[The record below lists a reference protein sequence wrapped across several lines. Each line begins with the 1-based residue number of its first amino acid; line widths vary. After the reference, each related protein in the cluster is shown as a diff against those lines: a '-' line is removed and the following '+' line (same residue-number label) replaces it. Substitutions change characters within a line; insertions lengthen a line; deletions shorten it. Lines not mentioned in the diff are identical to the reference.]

1 MLNLYNH
8 IKKHRRTILFFCD
21 FILWNVSYYMSFA
34 INQNNFLLKGCEN
47 TFLWGLFIENVCFT
61 IVFLLFKLY
70 NKLWRYADIEDFFY
84 VGIASLTANLVFM
97 VFTMIIGNQ
106 NNGLNLGAQAY
117 ILFALMSTF
126 FVLIFRIIYRLNKIL
141 ERRNL
146 AEKTKKRLLIVGA
159 GEGALSVLSELS
171 KAPGNEYLPVCIVD
185 DDKEKLHRRIC
196 GVKVEGTT
204 YEIPEL
210 CQENDIEVILFTI
223 SQISISDK
231 KRILDTCAK
240 THLDVKIIPN
250 IYNLMTSGVPITSS
264 IRQVEVE
271 DLLGREP
278 VVFDTEKYGKY
289 IIGQTVLVTGGGGS
303 IGSELCRQIARL
315 KPKHLIILDIY
326 ENNAYEIQQELI
338 RKHGTDLD
346 FEVQIASVRDK
357 AKLEHIFKT
366 RNINVVFHAAAHKHV
381 PLMETNPEEAVKN
394 NVFGTLNLVELADKY
409 KVKNFVQISTD
420 KAVNP
425 TNVMGATKRICE
437 MIIQMMGRRSK
448 TNFVAV
454 RFGNVLGSNG
464 SVIPLFK
471 EQIRTG
477 GPVTVTH
484 PNIIRY
490 FMTIPEAV
498 SLVLTAGSLAK
509 GGEIFIL
516 DMGEPV
522 KIRVLAENLIRLSGF
537 KPYEDIKI
545 EYTGLRPGEKLY
557 EELLLNEE
565 GITKTDNKKIY
576 IGKPIEFNEDDFLRN
591 LAKLYSLAR
600 HNQKDNVEEMIADI
614 VPTFHH
620 APNGTTPLPDESE
633 ETQENNEEN
642 NEENE

>member
-1 MLNLYNH
+1 MIRIFNAL
-8 IKKHRRTILFFCD
+8 KKHRQIILFLCD
-21 FILWNVSYYMSFA
+21 MILWNLSYYMSFA
-34 INQNNFLLKGCEN
+34 INKNDFTLKGEESVFI
-47 TFLWGLFIENVCFT
+47 TGLVIEN
-61 IVFLLFKLY
+61 IVFSGVFILFRLY
-70 NKLWRYADIEDFFY
+70 DKLWRYADIEDFFY
-84 VGIASLTANLVFM
+84 AAIASLSANLVFM
-97 VFTMIIGNQ
+97 SCMMIIGNEH
-106 NNGLNLGAQAY
+106 NHLNLGSRIY
-117 ILFALMSTF
+117 ITFALMSSL
-126 FVLIFRIIYRLNKIL
+126 FVMLFRIIYRLNKIL

-146 AEKTKKRLLIVGA
+146 ASKAKKRLMIIGA

-171 KAPGNEYLPVCIVD
+171 KTPGNEYIPVCIVD
-185 DDKEKLHRRIC
+185 DDKEKLHRRIS

-204 YEIPEL
+204 YEIAEL
-210 CQENDIEVILFTI
+210 CKKNDIEVILFTI
-223 SQISISDK
+223 SQISITDK
-231 KRILDTCAK
+231 KRILDACAD
-240 THLDVKIIPN
+240 THLEVKIIPN

-326 ENNAYEIQQELI
+326 ENNAYDIQQELI
-338 RKHGTDLD
+338 RKHGSDLS

-357 AKLEHIFKT
+357 KKLEHIFRTK
-366 RNINVVFHAAAHKHV
+366 NIDVVFHAAAHKHV
-381 PLMETNPEEAVKN
+381 PLMETNPEEAIKN
-394 NVFGTLNLVELADKY
+394 NVFGTLKLAETADKY
-409 KVKNFVQISTD
+409 HVKNFVQISTD

-425 TNVMGATKRICE
+425 TNVMGASKRICE
-437 MIIQMMGRRSK
+437 MIIQMMGKKSK

-484 PNIIRY
+484 PEIIRF

-522 KIRVLAENLIRLSGF
+522 KIRVLAENLIRLSGY

-565 GITKTDNKKIY
+565 GIKKTDNKKIY
-576 IGKPIEFNEDDFLRN
+576 IGKPIEFDNESFLESM
-591 LAKLYSLAR
+591 KELYYVA
-600 HNQKDNVEEMIADI
+600 QKNNKDEVERLVAEI

-620 APNGTTPLPDESE
+620 AKNENPEIPKEEDESE
-633 ETQENNEEN
+633 
-642 NEENE
+642 

>member
-1 MLNLYNH
+1 MRKIYTA
-8 IKKHRRTILFFCD
+8 ITQHRRTILFICD
-21 FILWNVSYYMSFA
+21 MILWNLSYYLSFA
-34 INQNNFLLKGCEN
+34 INAEDFTLSRSLSP
-47 TFLWGLFIENVCFT
+47 FLWGLLISNICFSAAF
-61 IVFLLFKLY
+61 VLFRLY

-84 VGIASLTANLVFM
+84 TAIASLTANLSFM
-97 VFTMIIGNQ
+97 VITMIIGAFIPEF
-106 NNGLNLGAQAY
+106 NLGTRVY
-117 ILFALMSTF
+117 ITYTLMSAF
-126 FVLIFRIIYRLNKIL
+126 FVMMFRIVYRLNKIL
-141 ERRNL
+141 ERRSL
-146 AEKTKKRLLIVGA
+146 AQKAKKRLMIIGG
-159 GEGALSVLSELS
+159 GEGALSVLSEIS
-171 KAPGNEYLPVCIVD
+171 KTPGNEYIPVCIVD
-185 DDKEKLHRRIC
+185 DDKEKLHRRIS
-196 GVKVEGTT
+196 GVEVVGTT
-204 YEIPEL
+204 YDIPEI
-210 CQENDIEVILFTI
+210 CSKYDIEVILFTI
-223 SQISISDK
+223 SQISITDK
-231 KRILDTCAK
+231 KRILDACTS
-240 THLDVKIIPN
+240 THLEVKIIPN

-315 KPKHLIILDIY
+315 KPRHLIILDIY

-338 RKHGTDLD
+338 RKHGDDLS
-346 FEVQIASVRDK
+346 FEVQIASVRDRK
-357 AKLEHIFKT
+357 KLEHIFSTKH
-366 RNINVVFHAAAHKHV
+366 IDVVFHAAAHKHV
-381 PLMETNPEEAVKN
+381 PLMETNPEEAIKN
-394 NVFGTLNLVELADKY
+394 NVFGTLKLAETADKY
-409 KVKNFVQISTD
+409 KVRNFVQISTD

-425 TNVMGATKRICE
+425 TSVMGASKRICE

-448 TNFVAV
+448 STNFVAV

-484 PNIIRY
+484 PDIIRY

-498 SLVLTAGSLAK
+498 SLVLTAGSIAK

-557 EELLLNEE
+557 EELLMNEE
-565 GITKTDNKKIY
+565 GLKSTENKKIH
-576 IGKPIEFNEDDFLRN
+576 IGKPIEFSEDEFF
-591 LAKLYSLAR
+591 R
-600 HNQKDNVEEMIADI
+600 HLKKIYYAANHNNKDEVEAIIAEM
-614 VPTFHH
+614 VPTYHH
-620 APNGTTPLPDESE
+620 EKTGTESLPEDISTGE
-633 ETQENNEEN
+633 E
-642 NEENE
+642 

>member
-1 MLNLYNH
+1 MIRIYNAL
-8 IKKHRRTILFFCD
+8 KKHRRVILFLCD
-21 FILWNVSYYMSFA
+21 MILWNISYYMSFA
-34 INQNNFLLKGCEN
+34 INKNIFLLKGE
-47 TFLWGLFIENVCFT
+47 ENVFL
-61 IVFLLFKLY
+61 IGLIIVNVVFSGVFLLFRLY
-70 NKLWRYADIEDFFY
+70 DKLWRYADIEDFFY
-84 VGIASLTANLVFM
+84 AAIASLSANLVFM
-97 VFTMIIGNQ
+97 SCMMIIGNEQ
-106 NNGLNLGAQAY
+106 NRLNLGSRIY
-117 ILFALMSTF
+117 ITFTLMSTL
-126 FVLIFRIIYRLNKIL
+126 FVMLFRIIYRLNKIL

-146 AEKTKKRLLIVGA
+146 AGKAKKRLMIIGA
-159 GEGALSVLSELS
+159 GEGTLSVLSELS
-171 KAPGNEYLPVCIVD
+171 KTPGNEYIPVCIVD
-185 DDKEKLHRRIC
+185 DDKEKLHRRIA

-204 YEIPEL
+204 YEIAEL
-210 CQENDIEVILFTI
+210 CKKNDIEVILFTI
-223 SQISISDK
+223 SQISITDK
-231 KRILDTCAK
+231 KRILDACAD
-240 THLDVKIIPN
+240 THLEVKIIPN

-326 ENNAYEIQQELI
+326 ENNAYDIQQELI
-338 RKHGTDLD
+338 RKHGSDLS

-357 AKLEHIFKT
+357 KKLEHIFKT
-366 RNINVVFHAAAHKHV
+366 KNIDVVFHAAAHKHV

-394 NVFGTLNLVELADKY
+394 NVFGTLKLAETADKY
-409 KVKNFVQISTD
+409 HVKNFVQISTD

-425 TNVMGATKRICE
+425 TNVMGASKRICE
-437 MIIQMMGRRSK
+437 MIIQMMGKKSK

-484 PNIIRY
+484 PEIIRY

-522 KIRVLAENLIRLSGF
+522 KIRVLAENLIRLSGY

-565 GITKTDNKKIY
+565 GIKKTDNKKIY
-576 IGKPIEFNEDDFLRN
+576 IGKPIEFNNETFLES
-591 LAKLYSLAR
+591 LKELYYVAHKNR
-600 HNQKDNVEEMIADI
+600 KQDVERLIADI

-620 APNGTTPLPDESE
+620 AKN
-633 ETQENNEEN
+633 ENAEIPKQND
-642 NEENE
+642 ENE

>member
-1 MLNLYNH
+1 MFRLLRLFRY
-8 IKKHRRTILFFCD
+8 HRRVILFFCD
-21 FILWNVSYYMSFA
+21 MLLWNLSYYLSFGIHKNNFSLHGAELPFFTGLAELNIAFAVVFILFR
-34 INQNNFLLKGCEN
+34 
-47 TFLWGLFIENVCFT
+47 
-61 IVFLLFKLY
+61 LY
-70 NKLWRYADIEDFFY
+70 DKLWRYADTEDFFIAA
-84 VGIASLTANLVFM
+84 IASLTANIVFM
-97 VFTMIIGNQ
+97 TGMMITG
-106 NNGLNLGAQAY
+106 GANSALAMNSK
-117 ILFALMSTF
+117 IFVTNALMSTLF
-126 FVLIFRIIYRLNKIL
+126 MMLFRMIYRLNKIL

-146 AEKTKKRLLIVGA
+146 ARKAKKRLMIVGA

-171 KAPGNEYLPVCIVD
+171 KTPGNEYIPVCIVD
-185 DDKEKLHRRIC
+185 DNKEKLHRRIA
-196 GVKVEGTT
+196 GVRVAGTT
-204 YEIPEL
+204 KEIPEL
-210 CQENDIEVILFTI
+210 CEQLDIEVILFTI
-223 SQISISDK
+223 SQISVADK
-231 KRILDTCAK
+231 KRILDTCAQ
-240 THLDVKIIPN
+240 THLEVKIIPN

-271 DLLGREP
+271 DLLGRES
-278 VVFDTEKYGKY
+278 VTFDTEKYGRY

-303 IGSELCRQIARL
+303 IGSELCRQIAAL
-315 KPKHLIILDIY
+315 GPKHLIILDIY
-326 ENNAYEIQQELI
+326 ENNAYDIQQELI
-338 RKHGTDLD
+338 RKHGSDLS

-357 AKLEHIFKT
+357 KKLEHIFRT
-366 RNINVVFHAAAHKHV
+366 HDIDVVFHAAAHKHV

-394 NVFGTLNLVELADKY
+394 NVFGTLKLAEVADKY
-409 KVKNFVQISTD
+409 HVKNFVQISTD

-437 MIIQMMGRRSK
+437 MLVQMMGKQSK

-484 PNIIRY
+484 PDIIRY

-498 SLVLTAGSLAK
+498 SLVLTAGSIAK

-522 KIRVLAENLIRLSGF
+522 KIKVLAENLIRLSGY
-537 KPYEDIKI
+537 KPHEDIKI

-565 GITKTDNKKIY
+565 GITQTDNKKIY
-576 IGKPIEFNEDDFLRN
+576 VGKPIAFDKEDLLRH
-591 LAKLYSLAR
+591 LKQLYYAA
-600 HNQKDNVEEMIADI
+600 QKNDKNRVEQLIAEI
-614 VPTFHH
+614 VPTFRH
-620 APNGTTPLPDESE
+620 ATNEDAELPPIDDDE
-633 ETQENNEEN
+633 
-642 NEENE
+642 

>member
-1 MLNLYNH
+1 MFKIYNALT
-8 IKKHRRTILFFCD
+8 KHRRLILFLCD
-21 FILWNVSYYMSFA
+21 LILWNLSYYMSYG
-34 INQNNFLLKGCEN
+34 INKNNLSLSGDL
-47 TFLWGLFIENVCFT
+47 TVFLWGLLIENLCFT
-61 IVFLLFKLY
+61 ATFILFRLY
-70 NKLWRYADIEDFFY
+70 DKLWRYADIEDFFY
-84 VGIASLTANLVFM
+84 AGIASLTANLIFM
-97 VFTMIIGNQ
+97 LITMLLDFFYEGY
-106 NNGLNLGAQAY
+106 NLGTRVY
-117 ILFALMSTF
+117 ITFALMSSF
-126 FVLIFRIIYRLNKIL
+126 FLMMFRIVYRLNKIL

-146 AEKTKKRLLIVGA
+146 AHKAKKRLLIIGA

-171 KAPGNEYLPVCIVD
+171 KTPGNEYIPMCIVD
-185 DDKEKLHRRIC
+185 DDKEKLHRRIS
-196 GVKVEGTT
+196 GVKVVGTT
-204 YEIPEL
+204 YEIPEI
-210 CQENDIEVILFTI
+210 CEEYGIEVILFTI
-223 SQISISDK
+223 SQISVTDK
-231 KRILDTCAK
+231 KRILDSCTK
-240 THLDVKIIPN
+240 THLEVKIIPN

-315 KPKHLIILDIY
+315 NPRHLIILDIY

-338 RKHGTDLD
+338 RKHGSDLS
-346 FEVQIASVRDK
+346 FEVQIASVRDRK
-357 AKLEHIFKT
+357 KLEHIFKT
-366 RNINVVFHAAAHKHV
+366 RNIDVVFHAAAHKHV

-394 NVFGTLNLVELADKY
+394 NVFGTLKLVETADKY
-409 KVKNFVQISTD
+409 HVKNFVQISTD

-425 TNVMGATKRICE
+425 TSVMGASKRICE

-484 PNIIRY
+484 PDIIRY

-537 KPYEDIKI
+537 KPHEDIKI

-576 IGKPIEFNEDDFLRN
+576 IGKPIEFSNDIFFKHLKHLYYAANRN
-591 LAKLYSLAR
+591 C
-600 HNQKDNVEEMIADI
+600 KDEVEKIIAEV
-614 VPTFHH
+614 VPTYHH
-620 APNGTTPLPDESE
+620 EINGTESLPEDIEDVPKE
-633 ETQENNEEN
+633 
-642 NEENE
+642 

>member
-1 MLNLYNH
+1 MLRIYSLL
-8 IKKHRRTILFFCD
+8 KKHRRIILFLCD
-21 FILWNVSYYMSFA
+21 MVLWNLSYYLSFCIHRSSFSLQGCEGVFLTGLIELNISFA
-34 INQNNFLLKGCEN
+34 
-47 TFLWGLFIENVCFT
+47 
-61 IVFLLFKLY
+61 IVFLLFRLY
-70 NKLWRYADIEDFFY
+70 NKLWRYADTEDFFY
-84 VGIASLTANLVFM
+84 AAIASLSANLVFM
-97 VFTMIIGNQ
+97 TAMMITGGINPDFS
-106 NNGLNLGAQAY
+106 LNSKAFITNALTST
-117 ILFALMSTF
+117 LFVML
-126 FVLIFRIIYRLNKIL
+126 FRIIYRLNKIL
-141 ERRNL
+141 ERRGL
-146 AEKTKKRLLIVGA
+146 AKKAKKRLMIVGA

-171 KAPGNEYLPVCIVD
+171 KTPGNEYIPVCIVD
-185 DDKEKLHRRIC
+185 DNKEKLHRRIA
-196 GVKVEGTT
+196 GVRVAGTT
-204 YEIPEL
+204 YEIREL
-210 CQENDIEVILFTI
+210 CEALDIEVILFTI
-223 SQISISDK
+223 SQISITDK
-231 KRILDTCAK
+231 KRILDTCAE
-240 THLDVKIIPN
+240 THLEVKIIPN

-278 VVFDTEKYGKY
+278 VVFDTAKYGSY

-303 IGSELCRQIARL
+303 IGSELCRQIAEL

-326 ENNAYEIQQELI
+326 ENNAYEIQQELL
-338 RKHGTDLD
+338 RKHGSELS

-357 AKLEHIFKT
+357 RKLDHIFRTK
-366 RNINVVFHAAAHKHV
+366 NIDVVFHAAAHKHV

-394 NVFGTLNLVELADKY
+394 NIFGTLKVAEIADKY
-409 KVKNFVQISTD
+409 HVKNFVQISTD

-437 MIIQMMGRRSK
+437 MIIQMMGKKSK

-484 PNIIRY
+484 PDIIRY

-498 SLVLTAGSLAK
+498 SLVLTAGSIAK

-522 KIRVLAENLIRLSGF
+522 KIRILAENLIRLSGF
-537 KPYEDIKI
+537 KPHEDIKI

-576 IGKPIEFNEDDFLRN
+576 VGKPIEFSEETLLR
-591 LAKLYSLAR
+591 KLKTLYYAAYR
-600 HNQKDNVEEMIADI
+600 NKKEEVEKLIEEI
-614 VPTFHH
+614 VPTFKH
-620 APNGTTPLPDESE
+620 ATNENAELPPIEDDDDDI
-633 ETQENNEEN
+633 
-642 NEENE
+642 

>member
-1 MLNLYNH
+1 MFKIYNALT
-8 IKKHRRTILFFCD
+8 KHRRLILFLCD
-21 FILWNVSYYMSFA
+21 LILWNLSYYMSYG
-34 INQNNFLLKGCEN
+34 INKNNLSLSGDL
-47 TFLWGLFIENVCFT
+47 TVFLWGLLIENLCFT
-61 IVFLLFKLY
+61 ATFILFRLY
-70 NKLWRYADIEDFFY
+70 DKLWRYADIEDFFY
-84 VGIASLTANLVFM
+84 AGIASLTANLIFM
-97 VFTMIIGNQ
+97 LITMLLDFFYEGY
-106 NNGLNLGAQAY
+106 NLGTRVY
-117 ILFALMSTF
+117 ITFALMSSF
-126 FVLIFRIIYRLNKIL
+126 FLMMFRIVYRLNKIL

-146 AEKTKKRLLIVGA
+146 AHKAKKRLLIIGA

-171 KAPGNEYLPVCIVD
+171 KTPGNEYIPMCIVD
-185 DDKEKLHRRIC
+185 DDKEKLHRRIS
-196 GVKVEGTT
+196 GVKVVGTT
-204 YEIPEL
+204 YEIPEI
-210 CQENDIEVILFTI
+210 CEEYGIEVILFTI
-223 SQISISDK
+223 SQISVTDK
-231 KRILDTCAK
+231 KRILDSCTK
-240 THLDVKIIPN
+240 THLEVKIIPN

-315 KPKHLIILDIY
+315 NPRHLIILDIY

-338 RKHGTDLD
+338 RKHGSDLS
-346 FEVQIASVRDK
+346 FEVQIASVRDRK
-357 AKLEHIFKT
+357 KLEHIFKT
-366 RNINVVFHAAAHKHV
+366 RNIDVVFHAAAHKHV

-394 NVFGTLNLVELADKY
+394 NIFGTLKLVETADKY
-409 KVKNFVQISTD
+409 HVKNFVQISTD

-425 TNVMGATKRICE
+425 TSVMGASKRICE

-484 PNIIRY
+484 PDIIRY

-537 KPYEDIKI
+537 KPHEDIKI

-576 IGKPIEFNEDDFLRN
+576 IGKPIEFSNDIFFKHLKHLYYAANRN
-591 LAKLYSLAR
+591 C
-600 HNQKDNVEEMIADI
+600 KDEVEKIIAEV
-614 VPTFHH
+614 VPTYHH
-620 APNGTTPLPDESE
+620 EINGTESLPEDIEDVPKE
-633 ETQENNEEN
+633 
-642 NEENE
+642 

>member
-1 MLNLYNH
+1 MKTTFRQYFSRSLICADTH
-8 IKKHRRTILFFCD
+8 
-21 FILWNVSYYMSFA
+21 
-34 INQNNFLLKGCEN
+34 CE
-47 TFLWGLFIENVCFT
+47 
-61 IVFLLFKLY
+61 
-70 NKLWRYADIEDFFY
+70 
-84 VGIASLTANLVFM
+84 
-97 VFTMIIGNQ
+97 
-106 NNGLNLGAQAY
+106 
-117 ILFALMSTF
+117 
-126 FVLIFRIIYRLNKIL
+126 
-141 ERRNL
+141 
-146 AEKTKKRLLIVGA
+146 
-159 GEGALSVLSELS
+159 
-171 KAPGNEYLPVCIVD
+171 
-185 DDKEKLHRRIC
+185 
-196 GVKVEGTT
+196 
-204 YEIPEL
+204 
-210 CQENDIEVILFTI
+210 
-223 SQISISDK
+223 
-231 KRILDTCAK
+231 
-240 THLDVKIIPN
+240 VKIIPGM
-250 IYNLMTSGVPITSS
+250 YNLMTSGASITST

-315 KPKHLIILDIY
+315 NPKHLIILDIY
-326 ENNAYEIQQELI
+326 ENNAYDIQQELI
-338 RKHGTDLD
+338 RKHGKDLS

-357 AKLEHIFKT
+357 KKLEHIFKHK
-366 RNINVVFHAAAHKHV
+366 NIDVVFHAAAHKHV
-381 PLMETNPEEAVKN
+381 PLMENNPEEAVKN
-394 NVFGTLNLVELADKY
+394 NVFGTLKLAEVADKY
-409 KVKNFVQISTD
+409 HVKNFVQISTD

-425 TNVMGATKRICE
+425 TNIMGASKRICE
-437 MIIQMMGRRSK
+437 MIIQMMDKRSK
-448 TNFVAV
+448 NTNFVAV

-471 EQIRTG
+471 EQIRSG

-484 PNIIRY
+484 PDIIRY

-537 KPYEDIKI
+537 KPDEDIKI

-576 IGKPIEFNEDDFLRN
+576 IGKPIEFDNDMFLKNLSRLYTAAHRN
-591 LAKLYSLAR
+591 QADR
-600 HNQKDNVEEMIADI
+600 VEQLIADT

-620 APNGTTPLPDESE
+620 AK
-633 ETQENNEEN
+633 NN
-642 NEENE
+642 

>member
-1 MLNLYNH
+1 MNS
-8 IKKHRRTILFFCD
+8 IFRRNRRSVLFISD
-21 FILWNVSYYMSFA
+21 FILWNLSFY
-34 INQNNFLLKGCEN
+34 ISFSVNKNTFFLKGYEN
-47 TFLWGLFIENVCFT
+47 IFLTGLIAANICFSA
-61 IVFLLFKLY
+61 VFVLFRLY
-70 NKLWRYADIEDFFY
+70 DKLWRYADIEDFFY
-84 VGIASLTANLVFM
+84 ALIASLTANLAFM
-97 VFTMIIGNQ
+97 SCTMTASIWYADI
-106 NNGLNLGAQAY
+106 NLGSRVY
-117 ILFALMSTF
+117 ITYAMMSTLL
-126 FVLIFRIIYRLNKIL
+126 VMMFRIIYRLNKIL

-146 AEKTKKRLLIVGA
+146 AGKASKRLLIVGA
-159 GEGALSVLSELS
+159 GETAFSVLTELS
-171 KAPGNEYLPVCIVD
+171 KAAWNEYIPVCLVD
-185 DDKEKLHRRIC
+185 DDKDKLNRRIA
-196 GVKVEGTT
+196 GIKVAGTT
-204 YEIPEL
+204 NDIPRL
-210 CQENDIEVILFTI
+210 CYENDIEAILFTI
-223 SQISISDK
+223 SQISVADK
-231 KRILDTCAK
+231 KRILDICAD
-240 THLDVKIIPN
+240 TQCEVKIIPN
-250 IYNLMTSGVPITSS
+250 MYNLVTSGGASITSS
-264 IRQVEVE
+264 MRQVEVE

-326 ENNAYEIQQELI
+326 ENNAYDIQQELI
-338 RKHGTDLD
+338 RKHGKDLS

-357 AKLEHIFKT
+357 KKLEHIFKNK
-366 RNINVVFHAAAHKHV
+366 NIDVVFHAAAHKHV
-381 PLMETNPEEAVKN
+381 PLMENNPEEAVKN
-394 NVFGTLNLVELADKY
+394 NVFGTLKLAEVADKY
-409 KVKNFVQISTD
+409 RVKNFVQISTD

-425 TNVMGATKRICE
+425 TNIMGASKRICE

-448 TNFVAV
+448 YTNFVAV

-471 EQIRTG
+471 EQIRSG

-484 PNIIRY
+484 PDIIRY

-537 KPYEDIKI
+537 KPDEDIKI

-576 IGKPIEFNEDDFLRN
+576 IGKPIEFDNDMFLKNLSRLYIAAHRN
-591 LAKLYSLAR
+591 QADR
-600 HNQKDNVEEMIADI
+600 VEQLIADT

-620 APNGTTPLPDESE
+620 AV
-633 ETQENNEEN
+633 NN
-642 NEENE
+642 

>member
-1 MLNLYNH
+1 MLKIYSLF
-8 IKKHRRTILFFCD
+8 KKHRRIILFFCD
-21 FILWNVSYYMSFA
+21 MVLWNLSYYLSFCIHKNNFSLHGNENVFLTGLAEVNISFA
-34 INQNNFLLKGCEN
+34 
-47 TFLWGLFIENVCFT
+47 V
-61 IVFLLFKLY
+61 VFLLFRLY
-70 NKLWRYADIEDFFY
+70 DKMWRYAETEDFFFAA
-84 VGIASLTANLVFM
+84 IASLSANIVFM
-97 VFTMIIGNQ
+97 TAMMITGSLNS
-106 NNGLNLGAQAY
+106 GLALNSKTFITNSLTST
-117 ILFALMSTF
+117 LFVMM
-126 FVLIFRIIYRLNKIL
+126 FRIIYRHNKIL
-141 ERRNL
+141 ERRSL
-146 AEKTKKRLLIVGA
+146 ARKAKKRLMIIGA
-159 GEGALSVLSELS
+159 GEGALSVLNELS
-171 KAPGNEYLPVCIVD
+171 KSPVNEYIPVCIVD
-185 DDKEKLHRRIC
+185 DNKEKLHRRIA
-196 GVKVEGTT
+196 GVKVAGTT
-204 YEIPEL
+204 YEIKEL
-210 CQENDIEVILFTI
+210 CEALGIEVILFTI

-231 KRILDTCAK
+231 KRILDTCAE
-240 THLDVKIIPN
+240 THLEVKIIPN

-278 VVFDTEKYGKY
+278 VVFDTEKYGSY

-303 IGSELCRQIARL
+303 IGSELCRQIANLR
-315 KPKHLIILDIY
+315 PKHLIILDIY
-326 ENNAYEIQQELI
+326 ENNAYDIQQELI
-338 RKHGTDLD
+338 RKHGSDLS

-357 AKLEHIFKT
+357 RKLDHIFRT
-366 RNINVVFHAAAHKHV
+366 RKIDVVFHAAAHKHV

-394 NVFGTLNLVELADKY
+394 NVFGTLKVAEIADKY
-409 KVKNFVQISTD
+409 HVKNFVQISTD

-437 MIIQMMGRRSK
+437 MLIQMMGKKSK

-484 PNIIRY
+484 PDIIRY

-498 SLVLTAGSLAK
+498 SLVLTAGSIAK

-537 KPYEDIKI
+537 KPHEDIKI

-576 IGKPIEFNEDDFLRN
+576 VGRPIEFSEEELLR
-591 LAKLYSLAR
+591 KLKTLYYAAYR
-600 HNQKDNVEEMIADI
+600 NNKDEVEMLIEDI
-614 VPTFHH
+614 VPTFKH
-620 APNGTTPLPDESE
+620 ATNENAELPEIE
-633 ETQENNEEN
+633 EDDD
-642 NEENE
+642 

>member
-1 MLNLYNH
+1 MIRIFNTL
-8 IKKHRRTILFFCD
+8 KKHRQIILFLCD
-21 FILWNVSYYMSFA
+21 MILWNLSYYMSFA
-34 INQNNFLLKGCEN
+34 INKNDFTLKGEESVFI
-47 TFLWGLFIENVCFT
+47 TGLVIEN
-61 IVFLLFKLY
+61 IVFSGVFILFRLY
-70 NKLWRYADIEDFFY
+70 DKLWRYADIEDFFY
-84 VGIASLTANLVFM
+84 AAIASLSANLVFM
-97 VFTMIIGNQ
+97 SCMMIIGNEH
-106 NNGLNLGAQAY
+106 NHLNLGSRIY
-117 ILFALMSTF
+117 ITFALMSSL
-126 FVLIFRIIYRLNKIL
+126 FVMLFRIIYRLNKIL

-146 AEKTKKRLLIVGA
+146 AGKAKKRLMIIGA

-171 KAPGNEYLPVCIVD
+171 KTPGNEYIPVCIVD
-185 DDKEKLHRRIC
+185 DDKEKLHRRIS

-204 YEIPEL
+204 YEIAEL
-210 CQENDIEVILFTI
+210 CKKNDIEVILFTI
-223 SQISISDK
+223 SQISITDK
-231 KRILDTCAK
+231 KRILDACAD
-240 THLDVKIIPN
+240 THLEVKIIPN

-326 ENNAYEIQQELI
+326 ENNAYDIQQELI
-338 RKHGTDLD
+338 RKHGSDLS

-357 AKLEHIFKT
+357 KKLEHIFRTK
-366 RNINVVFHAAAHKHV
+366 NIDVVFHAAAHKHV
-381 PLMETNPEEAVKN
+381 PLMETNPEEAIKN
-394 NVFGTLNLVELADKY
+394 NVFGTLKLAETADKY
-409 KVKNFVQISTD
+409 HVKNFVQISTD

-425 TNVMGATKRICE
+425 TNVMGASKRICE
-437 MIIQMMGRRSK
+437 MIIQMMGKKSK

-484 PNIIRY
+484 PEIIRF

-522 KIRVLAENLIRLSGF
+522 KIRVLAENLIRLSGY

-565 GITKTDNKKIY
+565 GIKKTDNKKIY
-576 IGKPIEFNEDDFLRN
+576 IGKPIEFDNESFLESMK
-591 LAKLYSLAR
+591 KLYYVA
-600 HNQKDNVEEMIADI
+600 QKNNKDEVERLVAEI

-620 APNGTTPLPDESE
+620 AKNENPEIPKEEDESE
-633 ETQENNEEN
+633 
-642 NEENE
+642 

>member
-1 MLNLYNH
+1 MFNLYSH
-8 IKKHRRTILFFCD
+8 LKKHRRIFLFLCD
-21 FILWNVSYYMSFA
+21 FVLWNISYYMSFV
-34 INQNNFLLKGCEN
+34 INKNNFSLLGNES
-47 TFLWGLFIENVCFT
+47 TFLWGLLIENVCFT
-61 IVFLLFKLY
+61 AVFILFRLY
-70 NKLWRYADIEDFFY
+70 DKLWRYADIEDFFY
-84 VGIASLTANLVFM
+84 VGIASLSANLAFM
-97 VFTMIIGNQ
+97 VVTMVIGNSE
-106 NNGLNLGAQAY
+106 NRLNMGAQIY
-117 ILFALMSTF
+117 ISFALMSTF
-126 FVLIFRIIYRLNKIL
+126 FVLMFRIIYRLNKIL

-146 AEKTKKRLLIVGA
+146 AGKAKKRLLIVGA

-171 KAPGNEYLPVCIVD
+171 KTPGNEYIPVCIVD
-185 DDKEKLHRRIC
+185 DDKEKLHRRIA
-196 GVKVEGTT
+196 GIRVEGTT

-210 CQENDIEVILFTI
+210 CRKNNIEVILFTI
-223 SQISISDK
+223 SQISVADK
-231 KRILDTCAK
+231 KRILDTCSK
-240 THLDVKIIPN
+240 TRLDVKIIPN

-315 KPKHLIILDIY
+315 KPRHLIILDIY

-338 RKHGTDLD
+338 RKHGDDLD

-357 AKLEHIFKT
+357 SKLKHIFET
-366 RNINVVFHAAAHKHV
+366 RNIDVIFHAAAHKHV

-394 NVFGTLNLVELADKY
+394 NVFGTLNLVELADEFH
-409 KVKNFVQISTD
+409 VKNFVQISTD

-484 PNIIRY
+484 PDIIRY

-522 KIRVLAENLIRLSGF
+522 KIRILAENLIRLSGF

-576 IGKPIEFNEDDFLRN
+576 IGKPIEFDEEQFFKRLI
-591 LAKLYSLAR
+591 KLYSVAR
-600 HNQKDNVEEMIADI
+600 HNEKDNVEELIAEI
-614 VPTFHH
+614 VPTFDH
-620 APNGTTPLPDESE
+620 APNGTDPLPE
-633 ETQENNEEN
+633 EINTDRN
-642 NEENE
+642 

>member
-1 MLNLYNH
+1 MLLWNLSYYLSFGIHKNNFSLH
-8 IKKHRRTILFFCD
+8 GAELPFFTGLAELNIAFAAVFILFR
-21 FILWNVSYYMSFA
+21 
-34 INQNNFLLKGCEN
+34 
-47 TFLWGLFIENVCFT
+47 
-61 IVFLLFKLY
+61 LY
-70 NKLWRYADIEDFFY
+70 DKLWRYADTEDFFFAA
-84 VGIASLTANLVFM
+84 IASLTANIVFM
-97 VFTMIIGNQ
+97 TGMMITGGTNPELAMNSKIFITN
-106 NNGLNLGAQAY
+106 
-117 ILFALMSTF
+117 ALMSTLF
-126 FVLIFRIIYRLNKIL
+126 MMLFRMIYRLNKIL

-146 AEKTKKRLLIVGA
+146 ARKAKKRLMIVGA

-171 KAPGNEYLPVCIVD
+171 KTPGNEYIPVCIVD
-185 DDKEKLHRRIC
+185 DNKEKLHRRIA
-196 GVKVEGTT
+196 GVRVAGTT
-204 YEIPEL
+204 KDIPDL
-210 CQENDIEVILFTI
+210 CEQLDIEVILFTI
-223 SQISISDK
+223 SQISVADK
-231 KRILDTCAK
+231 KRILDTCAQ

-271 DLLGREP
+271 DLLGRES
-278 VVFDTEKYGKY
+278 VTFDTEKYGKY

-303 IGSELCRQIARL
+303 IGSELCRQIAAL
-315 KPKHLIILDIY
+315 GPKHLIILDIY
-326 ENNAYEIQQELI
+326 ENNAYDIQQELI
-338 RKHGTDLD
+338 RKHGSALS

-357 AKLEHIFKT
+357 KKLEHIFRT
-366 RNINVVFHAAAHKHV
+366 HDIDVVFHAAAHKHV

-394 NVFGTLNLVELADKY
+394 NVFGTLKLAEVADKFH
-409 KVKNFVQISTD
+409 VKNFVQISTD

-437 MIIQMMGRRSK
+437 MLVQMMGKKSR

-484 PNIIRY
+484 PDIIRY

-498 SLVLTAGSLAK
+498 SLVLTAGSIAK

-522 KIRVLAENLIRLSGF
+522 KIKVLAENLIRLSGY
-537 KPYEDIKI
+537 KPHEDIKI

-565 GITKTDNKKIY
+565 GITQTDNKKIY
-576 IGKPIEFNEDDFLRN
+576 IGKPISFDDEELLRH
-591 LAKLYSLAR
+591 LKWLYYAA
-600 HNQKDNVEEMIADI
+600 QKNDKDKVERLIAEI
-614 VPTFHH
+614 VPTFKH
-620 APNGTTPLPDESE
+620 ATNEDAELPPIEDEE
-633 ETQENNEEN
+633 
-642 NEENE
+642 

>member
-1 MLNLYNH
+1 MIKLYNALG
-8 IKKHRRTILFFCD
+8 KHRRIVLFLCD
-21 FILWNVSYYMSFA
+21 FLLWNISYYISYGVNKDNFA
-34 INQNNFLLKGCEN
+34 LRGDLTVFFFGLL
-47 TFLWGLFIENVCFT
+47 IANVCFILT
-61 IVFLLFKLY
+61 FLLFRLY

-84 VGIASLTANLVFM
+84 AGIASLTANLSFM
-97 VFTMIIGNQ
+97 LITMGIGIFAS
-106 NNGLNLGAQAY
+106 GFNLGSRVY
-117 ILFALMSTF
+117 ISFALMSTF
-126 FVLIFRIIYRLNKIL
+126 FVMMFRIVYRLNKIL

-146 AEKTKKRLLIVGA
+146 AQKAKKRLLIIGA

-171 KAPGNEYLPVCIVD
+171 KTPGNEYIPVCIVD
-185 DDKEKLHRRIC
+185 DNKEKIHRRIAD
-196 GVKVEGTT
+196 VEVVGTT
-204 YEIPEL
+204 YEIPEI
-210 CQENDIEVILFTI
+210 CEEYGIEVILFTI
-223 SQISISDK
+223 SQISVTDK
-231 KRILDTCAK
+231 KRILDACTK
-240 THLDVKIIPN
+240 THLEVKIIPN

-264 IRQVEVE
+264 IRQVEVD

-278 VVFDTEKYGKY
+278 VVFDTKKYGKY

-315 KPKHLIILDIY
+315 HPRHLIILDIY

-338 RKHGTDLD
+338 RKHGTSLS
-346 FEVQIASVRDK
+346 FEVQIASVRDRR
-357 AKLEHIFKT
+357 KLEHIFRTKH
-366 RNINVVFHAAAHKHV
+366 IDVVFHAAAHKHV

-394 NVFGTLNLVELADKY
+394 NVFGTLKLARAADKFH
-409 KVKNFVQISTD
+409 VRNFVQISTD

-425 TNVMGATKRICE
+425 TSVMGASKRICE

-484 PNIIRY
+484 PDIIRY

-537 KPYEDIKI
+537 KPHEDRKI

-565 GITKTDNKKIY
+565 GLTKTDNKKIY
-576 IGKPIEFNEDDFLRN
+576 IGKPIEFSNEEFLPLLKELYYAAQRN
-591 LAKLYSLAR
+591 D
-600 HNQKDNVEEMIADI
+600 KDNVEEIIAEV
-614 VPTFHH
+614 VPTYHH
-620 APNGTTPLPDESE
+620 EINGTESLPE
-633 ETQENNEEN
+633 EIDDTE
-642 NEENE
+642 

>member
-1 MLNLYNH
+1 MIRIFNAL
-8 IKKHRRTILFFCD
+8 KKHRQIILFLCD
-21 FILWNVSYYMSFA
+21 MILWNLSYYMSFA
-34 INQNNFLLKGCEN
+34 INKNDFTLKGEESVFI
-47 TFLWGLFIENVCFT
+47 TGLVIEN
-61 IVFLLFKLY
+61 IVFSGVFILFRLY
-70 NKLWRYADIEDFFY
+70 DKLWRYADIEDFFY
-84 VGIASLTANLVFM
+84 AAIASLSANLVFM
-97 VFTMIIGNQ
+97 SCMMIIGNEH
-106 NNGLNLGAQAY
+106 NHLNLGSRIY
-117 ILFALMSTF
+117 ITFALMSSL
-126 FVLIFRIIYRLNKIL
+126 FVMLFRIIYRLNKIL

-146 AEKTKKRLLIVGA
+146 AGKAKKRLMIIGA

-171 KAPGNEYLPVCIVD
+171 KTPGNEYIPVCIVD
-185 DDKEKLHRRIC
+185 DDKEKLHRRIS

-204 YEIPEL
+204 YEIAEL
-210 CQENDIEVILFTI
+210 CKKNDIEVILFTI
-223 SQISISDK
+223 SQISITDK
-231 KRILDTCAK
+231 KRILDACAD
-240 THLDVKIIPN
+240 THLEVKIIPN

-326 ENNAYEIQQELI
+326 ENNAYDIQQELI
-338 RKHGTDLD
+338 RKHGSDLS

-357 AKLEHIFKT
+357 KKLDHIFRTK
-366 RNINVVFHAAAHKHV
+366 NIDVVFHAAAHKHV
-381 PLMETNPEEAVKN
+381 PLMETNPEEAIKN
-394 NVFGTLNLVELADKY
+394 NVFGTLKLAETADKY
-409 KVKNFVQISTD
+409 HVKNFVQISTD

-425 TNVMGATKRICE
+425 TNVMGASKRICE
-437 MIIQMMGRRSK
+437 MIIQMMGKKSK

-484 PNIIRY
+484 PEIIRF

-522 KIRVLAENLIRLSGF
+522 KIRVLAENLIRLSGY

-565 GITKTDNKKIY
+565 GIKKTDNKKIY
-576 IGKPIEFNEDDFLRN
+576 IGKPIEFDNESFLESM
-591 LAKLYSLAR
+591 KELYYVA
-600 HNQKDNVEEMIADI
+600 QKNNKDEVERLVAEI

-620 APNGTTPLPDESE
+620 AKNENPEIPKEEDESE
-633 ETQENNEEN
+633 
-642 NEENE
+642 

>member
-1 MLNLYNH
+1 MYN
-8 IKKHRRTILFFCD
+8 IFKNHRKIILFICD
-21 FILWNVSYYMSFA
+21 LILWNISYYISFA
-34 INQNNFLLKGCEN
+34 LNKNSFLLQGQQSV
-47 TFLWGLFIENVCFT
+47 FLWGLLAENICFSLTFIIFR
-61 IVFLLFKLY
+61 LY
-70 NKLWRYADIEDFFY
+70 DKLWRYADIEDFFFA
-84 VGIASLTANLVFM
+84 GIASLTANLAFM
-97 VFTMIIGNQ
+97 SSMMIVGNER
-106 NNGLNLGAQAY
+106 NGLNLGAKIY
-117 ILFALMSTF
+117 ITFALMSTLLVMF
-126 FVLIFRIIYRLNKIL
+126 FRIIYRLNRIL
-141 ERRNL
+141 ERQNL
-146 AEKTKKRLLIVGA
+146 AGRARKRLMIIGA
-159 GEGALSVLSELS
+159 GEGAVSVLSELA
-171 KAPGNEYLPVCIVD
+171 KAPWNEYIPVCIVD
-185 DDKEKLHRRIC
+185 DDKEKLNRRIA
-196 GVKVEGTT
+196 GVKVAGTT
-204 YEIPEL
+204 YEIPQL
-210 CQENDIEVILFTI
+210 CYENDIEVILFTI
-223 SQISISDK
+223 SQISVADK
-231 KRILDTCAK
+231 KRILDTCAD
-240 THLDVKIIPN
+240 THLEVKIIPN

-326 ENNAYEIQQELI
+326 ENNAYDIQQELI
-338 RKHGTDLD
+338 RKHGSDLS

-357 AKLEHIFKT
+357 KKLEHIFRTK
-366 RNINVVFHAAAHKHV
+366 NIDVVFHAAAHKHV
-381 PLMETNPEEAVKN
+381 PLMENNPEEAIKN
-394 NVFGTLNLVELADKY
+394 NVFGTLKLAEVANKY

-425 TNVMGATKRICE
+425 TNIMGASKRICE
-437 MIIQMMGRRSK
+437 MIIQMMGRKSTC

-484 PNIIRY
+484 PDIIRY

-537 KPYEDIKI
+537 KPNEDIKI

-565 GITKTDNKKIY
+565 GITKTENKKIY
-576 IGKPIEFNEDDFLRN
+576 IGQPIEFDNETFLKN
-591 LAKLYSLAR
+591 LAKLYVAAHR
-600 HNQKDNVEEMIADI
+600 NQADTVEKLIADT

-620 APNGTTPLPDESE
+620 AVN
-633 ETQENNEEN
+633 ENSAPVEEN
-642 NEENE
+642 NE

>member
-1 MLNLYNH
+1 M
-8 IKKHRRTILFFCD
+8 
-21 FILWNVSYYMSFA
+21 ILWNLSYYISFGVHK
-34 INQNNFLLKGCEN
+34 NNFSLHGAELPFF
-47 TFLWGLFIENVCFT
+47 TGLIEVNIAFAA
-61 IVFLLFKLY
+61 VFLLFRLY
-70 NKLWRYADIEDFFY
+70 DKLWRYADTEDFFY
-84 VGIASLTANLVFM
+84 AAIASLTANIAFMTGMMITGSLNPVLAVNSKVF
-97 VFTMIIGNQ
+97 VTN
-106 NNGLNLGAQAY
+106 
-117 ILFALMSTF
+117 ALMSTL
-126 FVLIFRIIYRLNKIL
+126 FVMLFRIIYRLNKIL

-146 AEKTKKRLLIVGA
+146 ARKAKKRLMIVGA

-171 KAPGNEYLPVCIVD
+171 KTPGNEYIPVCIVD
-185 DDKEKLHRRIC
+185 DNKEKLHRRIA
-196 GVKVEGTT
+196 GVRVEGTT
-204 YEIPEL
+204 AEIPEL
-210 CQENDIEVILFTI
+210 CEKLGIEVILFTI
-223 SQISISDK
+223 SQISVADK
-231 KRILDTCAK
+231 KRILDTCAQ
-240 THLDVKIIPN
+240 THLEVKIIPN

-271 DLLGREP
+271 DLLGRES
-278 VVFDTEKYGKY
+278 VTFDTEKYGRY

-303 IGSELCRQIARL
+303 IGSELCRQIAAL
-315 KPKHLIILDIY
+315 GPKHLIILDIY
-326 ENNAYEIQQELI
+326 ENNAYDIQQELI
-338 RKHGTDLD
+338 RKHGSDLS

-357 AKLEHIFKT
+357 KKLEHIFRT
-366 RNINVVFHAAAHKHV
+366 RKIDVVFHAAAHKHV

-394 NVFGTLNLVELADKY
+394 NVFGTLKLAEVADKY
-409 KVKNFVQISTD
+409 HVKNFVQISTD

-437 MIIQMMGRRSK
+437 MLVQMMGRKSK

-484 PNIIRY
+484 PDIIRY

-498 SLVLTAGSLAK
+498 SLVLTAGSIAK

-522 KIRVLAENLIRLSGF
+522 KIKVLAENLIRLSGY
-537 KPYEDIKI
+537 KPHEDIKI

-565 GITKTDNKKIY
+565 GITQTDNKKIY
-576 IGKPIEFNEDDFLRN
+576 IGKPIDFDNGELMRH
-591 LAKLYSLAR
+591 LKKLYYAA
-600 HNQKDNVEEMIADI
+600 HNNDKDNVEHIIEEI
-614 VPTFHH
+614 VPTFRH
-620 APNGTTPLPDESE
+620 ATNENAELPPIEDEE
-633 ETQENNEEN
+633 
-642 NEENE
+642 